1 MFARVHI
8 TIYLCKLY
16 AIDKEQTPAS
26 SYVCKKQNPNSLKAV
41 PNRGCL

>member
-16 AIDKEQTPAS
+16 AIDKEQTPTS
-26 SYVCKKQNPNSLKAV
+26 FSMC
-41 PNRGCL
+41 